1 MRTSNF
7 CGILVACAAGY
18 VGGLLASHSSVRA
31 APPEVVRA
39 ARFELVNGAGTRV
52 ASWEVDS
59 NGGARMRFFYKGDL
73 VGADIGVL
81 PDGRPFL
88 RMDGRDGKNRISL
101 DLDQADKPI
110 FVMSDERW
118 EGRVHLGFMPPDTFP
133 YSDWD
138 HWGLLFRAFGS
149 ERPVVGMGM
158 INTRNNPAEPFLRV
172 AGRSVR

>member
-1 MRTSNF
+1 
-7 CGILVACAAGY
+7 
-18 VGGLLASHSSVRA
+18 
-31 APPEVVRA
+31 
-39 ARFELVNGAGTRV
+39 
-52 ASWEVDS
+52 
-59 NGGARMRFFYKGDL
+59 
-73 VGADIGVL
+73 
-81 PDGRPFL
+81 
-88 RMDGRDGKNRISL
+88 MDGRDGKNRISL